1 MERKND
7 DFIDLANTI
16 RKEIMDIG
24 EDVVEHSTSRYNS
37 AVHFK
42 KCEICDKDGDDVHH
56 IKFQSN
62 ADEDGFVDHRHKNHY
77 SNLVIL
83 CKRCHQKVHKDKI
96 EIRGY
101 QETTEGVVL
110 DYSIKRRGKI

>member
-1 MERKND
+1 MKNLEVKKYLR
-7 DFIDLANTI
+7 FL
-16 RKEIMDIG
+16 KF
-24 EDVVEHSTSRYNS
+24 SKFYKPQL
-37 AVHFK
+37 K
-42 KCEICDKDGDDVHH
+42 KCEICDKEGDDVHH

-77 SNLVIL
+77 SNLVIW

-110 DYSIKRRGKI
+110 DYSIKRKKKT